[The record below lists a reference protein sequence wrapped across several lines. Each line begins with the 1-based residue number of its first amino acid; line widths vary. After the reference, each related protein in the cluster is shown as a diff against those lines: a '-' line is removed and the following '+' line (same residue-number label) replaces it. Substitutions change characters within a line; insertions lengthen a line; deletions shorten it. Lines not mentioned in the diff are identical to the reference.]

1 MAKLGNKNKVYILT
15 GQAEGQP
22 SASDWLVGETSNSF
36 NLNANLV
43 EVSDKS
49 TAWQSFISGI
59 KGATLDVTVNVD
71 SKDAKQKALLDALMN
86 GSEVDAYVGDIDE
99 SSGFKFKALVG
110 SISDTSDNGSV
121 ASRSFSLT
129 ANGAVTPVTGA

>member
-15 GQAEGQP
+15 APAEGQP
-22 SASDWLVGETSNSF
+22 SAGDWLVGETSNNF

-49 TAWQSFISGI
+49 TAWQSFITGI
-59 KGATLDVTVNVD
+59 KGATLDVTVNVNSSD
-71 SKDAKQKALLDALMN
+71 TKQKALLDALFS
-86 GSEVDAYVGDIDE
+86 GQEVDTYVGDIDE
-99 SSGFKFKALVG
+99 GSGFKFKALVG

-129 ANGAVTPVTGA
+129 ANGVVTPVTAA